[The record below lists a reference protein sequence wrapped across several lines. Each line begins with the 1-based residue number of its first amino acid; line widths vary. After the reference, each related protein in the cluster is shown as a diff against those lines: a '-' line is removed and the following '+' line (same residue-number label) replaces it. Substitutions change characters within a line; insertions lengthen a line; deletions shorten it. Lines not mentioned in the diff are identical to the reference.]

1 MDQDWGS
8 WFWGG
13 VGYSAGGV
21 VHADEAE
28 GKDEV
33 VRARTGTSP
42 RDHLVQ
48 RL

>member
-13 VGYSAGGV
+13 MVYRAGGV

-28 GKDEV
+28 DEV
-33 VRARTGTSP
+33 AVDRTSAP
-42 RDHLVQ
+42 PPDCLVQ